1 MTEGLPIRGGRIRRR
16 GGPRRASRG
25 FSPRR
30 ALAALAMLA
39 AAGLVWGAV
48 ASTTFEVGRVEVSGA
63 ALTGE
68 AAVRA
73 ALELPEAPPNAFTV
87 ATDALRERL
96 VALPTV
102 ADAEVRVGLPG
113 VLDVRVVE
121 REPVLGWQRGAA
133 LLLVDRDGRVLADAA
148 VSETAATVAVARGLP
163 TVVDRRTTGEG
174 PAVGGTIDPYDLDV
188 ATRLLSLVPADV
200 GSAAADLVVRV
211 TDDDGW
217 TVVPAV
223 DEPWVA
229 VFGFYGPQIR
239 PPTMI
244 PGQVRLLRSLL
255 LDPTVGEAKVARVI
269 LAGESAGTFVER
281 DEP

>member
-1 MTEGLPIRGGRIRRR
+1 VTEGLPIRGGRVRRR
-16 GGPRRASRG
+16 GGPKRASRG

-48 ASTTFEVGRVEVSGA
+48 ASSTFGVRRVEVSGA

-68 AAVRA
+68 AAIRA
-73 ALELPEAPPNAFTV
+73 ALDLPEPPPNAFTIS
-87 ATDALRERL
+87 TDALRERL

-113 VLDVRVVE
+113 SLDVRVVE
-121 REPVLGWQRGAA
+121 REPVLAWQRDDA

-148 VSETAATVAVARGLP
+148 ASETAATIAVARELP
-163 TVVDRRTTGEG
+163 AVVDRRTAGQA

-200 GSAAADLVVRV
+200 GSAAAGLVVRV

-217 TVVPAV
+217 VVVPAV

-229 VFGFYGPQIR
+229 VFGFYGPEIR
-239 PPTMI
+239 PTKMI
-244 PGQVRLLRSLL
+244 PEQVRLLRSLL
-255 LDPTVGEAKVARVI
+255 LDPKVGEGRVARVI
-269 LAGESAGTFVER
+269 LAGERTGTFFWR